1 MNKGQIIG
9 LVVTGLAVVGGVAV
23 YNYFRKPKET
33 RGKFLNASG
42 VEPRQGSTVSG
53 TQCKDSNGDYYVQ
66 TGGRPCRGN
75 DKPIRMI
82 VKGQFG
88 GKVG

>member
-1 MNKGQIIG
+1 MEKKYIIG
-9 LVVTGLAVVGGVAV
+9 GLAIVGVIAIIA
-23 YNYFRKPKET
+23 YLKPTSAK
-33 RGKFLNASG
+33 RNSDGFFGADG
-42 VEPRQGSTVSG
+42 VEPRKGSTVSG

-88 GKVG
+88 GRV

>member
-1 MNKGQIIG
+1 MNKSKVVG
-9 LVVTGLAVVGGVAV
+9 LTVTVLAVIGGVAV
-23 YNYFRKPKET
+23 YNWAKTSKKSPE
-33 RGKFLNASG
+33 KFLGADG
-42 VEPRQGSTVSG
+42 VEPRKGSTVSG

-88 GKVG
+88 GGVR